1 MNEIALKSLTALR
14 ALINQYPYRY
24 CYINNFDSH
33 FLLDFDTEVV
43 LKTDLN
49 EIDIANN
56 IKDICFRK
64 FENKEEIFKE
74 EAKRFNL
81 PKITVPNLID
91 FFTYDYESQNY
102 VYLDDNEIIIT
113 DGRFA
118 LRKTVK
124 LDGELYIPFKVFKYI
139 NKNIGPTREI
149 YFKENF
155 KTSPYHK
162 GFSVSF
168 IDKYGTLVKIHHLYN
183 RNKKIK
189 EYSNSLKNLNRVYPS
204 FYKGEIILKKLEA
217 KNAFVVFNEDLSVGL
232 IPMEDLVPTGNEEK
246 TDLKF
251 ISDKFKKVIINH
263 KYYKIALDNFK
274 GNCKIESSGKSITF
288 INDSGSFMVMGMIL

>member
-33 FLLDFDTEVV
+33 FLLDFDTEAV
-43 LKTDLN
+43 LKTDLS
-49 EIDIANN
+49 ETDIANN

-91 FFTYDYESQNY
+91 SFTSDYESQNY

-139 NKNIGPTREI
+139 NKNIGPSREI

-155 KTSPYHK
+155 KTSPCYK
-162 GFSVSF
+162 GFSLSF

-183 RNKKIK
+183 RNKKLK
-189 EYSNSLKNLNRVYPS
+189 EYSNSLKNLNRIFPS
-204 FYKGEIILKKLEA
+204 FYKGEITLKKLEA

-288 INDSGSFMVMGMIL
+288 INDSGSFMVMGMYL

>member
-14 ALINQYPYRY
+14 ALINQYPYRF

-43 LKTDLN
+43 LKTDLS

-64 FENKEEIFKE
+64 FENKEEVFKE

-91 FFTYDYESQNY
+91 SFTCDYESQNY

-139 NKNIGPTREI
+139 NKNIGATREI

-168 IDKYGTLVKIHHLYN
+168 IDKYGTLVKINHFYN

-204 FYKGEIILKKLEA
+204 LYKGEITLKKLEA

-232 IPMEDLVPTGNEEK
+232 IPMENLVPTGDEEK